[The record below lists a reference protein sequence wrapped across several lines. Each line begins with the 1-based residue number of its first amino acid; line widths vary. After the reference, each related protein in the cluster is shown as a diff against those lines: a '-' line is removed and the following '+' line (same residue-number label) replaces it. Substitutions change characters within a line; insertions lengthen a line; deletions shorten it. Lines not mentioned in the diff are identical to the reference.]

1 MRSAVLSSLVA
12 LLLAAGTARAADTS
26 NGVAI
31 QGCLEAASRA
41 YHVPPA
47 ILVIL
52 LNVEGGSLGAVSQ
65 NTNGTV
71 DIGPMQVNQIWVPQ
85 VAAHW
90 STTKDR
96 AYRALRDNFCANLEA
111 GAWILRQGL
120 DEAHGDF
127 WEGVGYYHSH
137 DPGHKQTYLR
147 SVLQQVLRL
156 RPHQPAD
163 LRSVA
168 QQIIPLLPYRPAA
181 LATAAS
187 SGSGMMMAQPHPR
200 AAWPSNDDMTVFNLI
215 VIVLGAG
222 LGSYLLWTH
231 FHAEISAAVIAW
243 RHQEIRVLQLFTDRF
258 DLADAQMRGSDPAG
272 VTLRD
277 LYGISHAIGRTWR
290 LPATVLIVVL
300 GLLCMARN
308 APSQFRRQFDLNGL
322 IREQATVFTTTAAFV
337 KRQLRLVPPAAGSP
351 RPADYALS
359 PAEWIARNAR
369 APTAGSMR
377 RRPGAPSS
385 PNSARAGEDRKARL
399 RQSGS
404 CSPPSRCT
412 SSNGATR
419 RSPCSGRA
427 RRPSWMSDRAMPRV
441 PPNRWHFLQ
450 NASRRWTR

>member
-156 RPHQPAD
+156 RPHQSAD

-181 LATAAS
+181 LAA
-187 SGSGMMMAQPHPR
+187 
-200 AAWPSNDDMTVFNLI
+200 
-215 VIVLGAG
+215 
-222 LGSYLLWTH
+222 
-231 FHAEISAAVIAW
+231 
-243 RHQEIRVLQLFTDRF
+243 
-258 DLADAQMRGSDPAG
+258 
-272 VTLRD
+272 
-277 LYGISHAIGRTWR
+277 
-290 LPATVLIVVL
+290 
-300 GLLCMARN
+300 
-308 APSQFRRQFDLNGL
+308 
-322 IREQATVFTTTAAFV
+322 
-337 KRQLRLVPPAAGSP
+337 
-351 RPADYALS
+351 
-359 PAEWIARNAR
+359 
-369 APTAGSMR
+369 APT
-377 RRPGAPSS
+377 PG
-385 PNSARAGEDRKARL
+385 G
-399 RQSGS
+399 G
-404 CSPPSRCT
+404 
-412 SSNGATR
+412 
-419 RSPCSGRA
+419 
-427 RRPSWMSDRAMPRV
+427 
-441 PPNRWHFLQ
+441 
-450 NASRRWTR
+450 